1 MPVTSDLKADLD
13 GISKLIDKNTICL
26 VASAPEYP
34 FGNYDP
40 VEKIAELA

>member
-1 MPVTSDLKADLD
+1 MPVTSDTLADLD
-13 GISKLIDKNTICL
+13 GMSKLIDKNTIGL

-34 FGNYDP
+34 YGNYDP

>member
-1 MPVTSDLKADLD
+1 MPVTSDTLADLD
-13 GISKLIDKNTICL
+13 GMSKLIDKNTICL

-34 FGNYDP
+34 YGNNDP